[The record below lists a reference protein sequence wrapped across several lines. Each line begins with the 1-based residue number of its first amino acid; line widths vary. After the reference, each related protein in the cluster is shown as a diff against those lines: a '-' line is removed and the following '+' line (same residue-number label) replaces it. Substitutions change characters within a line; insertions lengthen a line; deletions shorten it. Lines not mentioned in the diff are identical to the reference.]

1 MEEDGRESR
10 NQDEGGRGWHDLLN
24 TSQDIAWAEFGL
36 LAVAFGDVISPCYEN
51 AIALESLLGLDL
63 RVLPNPTTTLVPGIL
78 PPLFST

>member
-36 LAVAFGDVISPCYEN
+36 LAVAFGDVISPCYE
-51 AIALESLLGLDL
+51 SK
-63 RVLPNPTTTLVPGIL
+63 
-78 PPLFST
+78 FS